1 MLAYF
6 CCIIAL
12 REEYVYPYL
21 CSGGC
26 GAACGVGGGGC
37 RRGVDAPAGLCGH
50 CSAIIPSEKTV
61 ALNTKQVLDTSKLT
75 VTITVNIL

>member
-12 REEYVYPYL
+12 HEEYVYVYL

-26 GAACGVGGGGC
+26 GAACGGCVCVGGGG
-37 RRGVDAPAGLCGH
+37 RRGVDAPVGLCGH
-50 CSAIIPSEKTV
+50 YSAIIPSEKTV
-61 ALNTKQVLDTSKLT
+61 ALNTKQVLNTMYM
-75 VTITVNIL
+75 